1 MSHNPENGERDS
13 TSESHKLI
21 GGKNVQPVLQLK
33 NVKKTIGK
41 KEIIK
46 GISFDVYPG
55 EVFGFLGPNGAG
67 KTTTIRMLVG
77 LMSITDGEVMIK
89 GTNVVKNFE
98 EAVRHIG
105 GIVEN
110 PEMYKFLTGYQNLVH
125 YARMVNGVS
134 KERIL
139 EVTKLVGL
147 EKRINEKVK
156 TYSLGMRQ
164 RLGIA
169 QALLHSP
176 SILILDE
183 PTNGLD
189 PAGIREVRDYIRKLA
204 REEGLA
210 VIVSSHLLSE
220 MEMMCDRIGIIQDG
234 RLVGV
239 QKVTEFMNEETS
251 IRVHF
256 QVDDVEKTR
265 SILSAEYPALEV
277 IQTEKGIE
285 LNIEHEMIPQIN
297 ASLVKNEIQV
307 FGITQLSK
315 SLEDRFLEVTGG
327 SRIG

>member
-1 MSHNPENGERDS
+1 M
-13 TSESHKLI
+13 
-21 GGKNVQPVLQLK
+21 QPVLQLK
-33 NVKKTIGK
+33 NVKKTIGR

-46 GISFDVYPG
+46 GLTFDVYPG

-77 LMSITDGEVMIK
+77 LMSITDGEVVIK
-89 GTNVVKNFE
+89 GTNIAKNFE
-98 EAVRHIG
+98 QAVQHIG

-125 YARMVNGVS
+125 YARMVKGVT
-134 KERIL
+134 KERII

-147 EKRINEKVK
+147 EKRINDKVK

-204 REEGLA
+204 RDEGLA

-234 RLVGV
+234 QLVGV
-239 QKVTEFMNEETS
+239 QKVTEFMNEEAS
-251 IRVHF
+251 IRVQF
-256 QVDDVEKTR
+256 LVDHIEKAL
-265 SILSAEYPALEV
+265 SILSNEYPALEV
-277 IQTEKGIE
+277 NQTEKGIE
-285 LNIEHEMIPQIN
+285 ILTDHDMIPQIN
-297 ASLVKNEIQV
+297 ASLVKNEILV
-307 FGITQLSK
+307 YGIAQLSK

-327 SRIG
+327 SGIG

>member
-1 MSHNPENGERDS
+1 
-13 TSESHKLI
+13 
-21 GGKNVQPVLQLK
+21 
-33 NVKKTIGK
+33 
-41 KEIIK
+41 
-46 GISFDVYPG
+46 
-55 EVFGFLGPNGAG
+55 
-67 KTTTIRMLVG
+67 
-77 LMSITDGEVMIK
+77 
-89 GTNVVKNFE
+89 
-98 EAVRHIG
+98 
-105 GIVEN
+105 

-147 EKRINEKVK
+147 EKRINGKVK

-256 QVDDVEKTR
+256 QVANVEKTR

-285 LNIEHEMIPQIN
+285 LYIEHEMIPQIN